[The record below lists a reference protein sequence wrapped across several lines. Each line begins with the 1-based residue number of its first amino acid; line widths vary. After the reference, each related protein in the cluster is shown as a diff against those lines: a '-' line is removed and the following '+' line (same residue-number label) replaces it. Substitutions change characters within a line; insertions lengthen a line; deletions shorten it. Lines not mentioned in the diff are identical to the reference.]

1 MSDTEKP
8 QVALD
13 FFRSNA
19 VVQRIA
25 QLYVGFHER
34 REALGLSNPGSFDN
48 IAEEVERDVFLNNYT
63 FTGLRAEITKAFS
76 VAPLFRISH
85 ALSMGS
91 QALAPYQ
98 FSALYG
104 SPKVRR
110 MHSLNSCREA
120 KVKTDILPSEY
131 RQ

>member
-25 QLYVGFHER
+25 QLYVGFQER

-48 IAEEVERDVFLNNYT
+48 LAEEVERDVFLNNYT

-104 SPKVRR
+104 SPKVRK

-120 KVKTDILPSEY
+120 KAKTDFLSSEY

>member
-1 MSDTEKP
+1 MSVTEK
-8 QVALD
+8 QQEALD

-19 VVQRIA
+19 VVRRITD
-25 QLYVGFHER
+25 LYAGFQNR

-48 IAEEVERDVFLNNYT
+48 IAKEVERDVFLNNYT
-63 FTGLRAEITKAFS
+63 FTGLRAEITKSFS
-76 VAPLFRISH
+76 VDPLFQISH

-104 SPKVRR
+104 SSKVRKICCSR
-110 MHSLNSCREA
+110 LDRGSNT
-120 KVKTDILPSEY
+120 KTDVLPSEY